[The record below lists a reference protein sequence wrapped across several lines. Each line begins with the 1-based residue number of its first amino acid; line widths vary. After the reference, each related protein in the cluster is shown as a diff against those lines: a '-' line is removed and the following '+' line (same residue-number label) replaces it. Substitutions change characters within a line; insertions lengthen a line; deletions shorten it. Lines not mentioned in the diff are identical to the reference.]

1 MELRQLEYFVAVAE
15 EGSFTR
21 AAERL
26 HVAQPGVSA
35 QVRRLEAE
43 LGEALLDRSGRTVR
57 PTDVGAAVL
66 PHARAAL
73 EAVAAVR
80 RAVEERTGLLGGHV
94 AVGIVGAGPAPCLPD
109 LLAGF
114 HRAHPAVRLTLD
126 RVPRGPA
133 GGPRSSPASSTSPS
147 SPRSTRR
154 RPGWRPTS
162 SPTSR
167 SSPRSPAT
175 TRSPGRATIGLADLG
190 GHELIG
196 LPPGAGLRTGLDTA
210 RARAGA
216 RPRIALEAN
225 DPPCSPSSPPAA
237 SAWRSCRSRSP
248 GPGPRRRT
256 PSPYGPR
263 CAAGSSSRGRAGPWS
278 PAARALIADARAIL
292 PP

>member
-1 MELRQLEYFVAVAE
+1 MELRQLEYFVAVAAD
-15 EGSFTR
+15 GSFTR

-80 RAVEERTGLLGGHV
+80 RTVEERAGLLGGHV
-94 AVGIVGAGPAPCLPD
+94 AVGIVGAGTAPRLPD

-114 HRAHPAVRLTLD
+114 RRAHPAVRLTLIEAPAD
-126 RVPRGPA
+126 RLAAAVLAGELDVAVIAAVDPPA
-133 GGPRSSPASSTSPS
+133 PGLATHVVSDEALVAAVAHDHPLARRAS
-147 SPRSTRR
+147 
-154 RPGWRPTS
+154 
-162 SPTSR
+162 
-167 SSPRSPAT
+167 
-175 TRSPGRATIGLADLG
+175 IGLADLA

-210 RARAGA
+210 MARAAPPAHRAGGERPADARRARRARPRRGHRARVDHPGPARDAARARAAA
-216 RPRIALEAN
+216 RAARRIEL
-225 DPPCSPSSPPAA
+225 
-237 SAWRSCRSRSP
+237 AWR
-248 GPGPRRRT
+248 
-256 PSPYGPR
+256 
-263 CAAGSSSRGRAGPWS
+263 AQGPWS
-278 PAARALIADARAIL
+278 PAARAMIDEARAIL
-292 PP
+292 PA